1 MGTDWHAPQVVVIDF
16 GLANHFSTRSAPGG
30 TPGYMPPEVW
40 EYGLW
45 TPKGDVFSIGVMMFS
60 LRTARAPFTE
70 NCTTM
75 EEVIEKTKKDH
86 PVMNLGSSAIK
97 ELTMS
102 MLEKD
107 FRRRIALNA
116 VIQHPFF
123 ASVES
128 DDQVLGSDVLAKLS
142 QASEVT
148 E

>member
-1 MGTDWHAPQVVVIDF
+1 MITGKTEWKAPKEEEIEY
-16 GLANHFSTRSAPGG
+16 GKENHFNSRSAPGG

-75 EEVIEKTKKDH
+75 EEVIEKTKKDN
-86 PVMNLGSSAIK
+86 PVMNLGSSSIK

-102 MLEKD
+102 ML
-107 FRRRIALNA
+107 
-116 VIQHPFF
+116 
-123 ASVES
+123 
-128 DDQVLGSDVLAKLS
+128 
-142 QASEVT
+142 
-148 E
+148 